1 MCTNKLHLFKVKFFF
16 FVVSIVASRFKSM
29 RDTFMSNLR
38 RVKESKRSGKGT
50 ADMYIPKWYL
60 YDRLKFLQ
68 KTLVQSASISNIT
81 TSSKKFDDCMSQ
93 TKQIS
98 SELLTQC
105 LPEQEVIEEPPVLNI
120 YYNDSMKV
128 SYY

>member
-1 MCTNKLHLFKVKFFF
+1 
-16 FVVSIVASRFKSM
+16 M

-50 ADMYIPKWYL
+50 ADIYIPKWSL

-68 KTLVQSASISNIT
+68 KTLVQSTSISNLTI
-81 TSSKKFDDCMSQ
+81 SSENLDDSMSQ
-93 TKQIS
+93 IEQTS
-98 SELLTQC
+98 NELLTQWP
-105 LPEQEVIEEPPVLNI
+105 LYRAEDNQKKEIIMEPSVLNV

-128 SYY
+128 SIKIVRLL